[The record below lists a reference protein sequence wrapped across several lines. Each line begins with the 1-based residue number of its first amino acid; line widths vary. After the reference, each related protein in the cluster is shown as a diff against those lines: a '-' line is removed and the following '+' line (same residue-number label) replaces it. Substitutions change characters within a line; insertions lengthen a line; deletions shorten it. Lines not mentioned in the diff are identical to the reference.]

1 MKGVPVTSY
10 LYTLLATALVAA
22 VAELL
27 LPRGGRTGGA
37 VRLLGGLCLL
47 VALITPLGEG
57 LTLLRSVAEEGME
70 AALWEEVWEVGGE
83 DLTPADPSALWG
95 ETLSALTEEAAV
107 TAVKEHLESR
117 FSIPPEG
124 CRVAVTVTALPPTND
139 PEGIPLPTLT
149 EVRVTLLGVYLTR
162 DPYAIE
168 TALSARFG
176 CEVRVE

>member
-1 MKGVPVTSY
+1 MTSY

-57 LTLLRSVAEEGME
+57 LTFLRSVAEEGME
-70 AALWEEVWEVGGE
+70 AALWEDVGG
-83 DLTPADPSALWG
+83 DGNAPTPADPSALWG
-95 ETLSALTEEAAV
+95 ETLSVLTEEAAIS
-107 TAVKEHLESR
+107 AVKEHLESR